1 MTAKLDGCEMASLG
15 VENWKKILKDLE
27 TTVSTSRVG
36 RTNLAG

>member
-1 MTAKLDGCEMASLG
+1 MTAKLDGCSGLIG

-27 TTVSTSRVG
+27 TTVSISRVG

>member
-1 MTAKLDGCEMASLG
+1 MG

-36 RTNLAG
+36 RTNLEE